1 MEAHLPAEDL
11 WSMSPLHLD
20 CSSQISWRF
29 VSFRKHRQWW
39 FITIISLK
47 DLSNVSSHKQ
57 VLNCHS
63 LRKSYEWRHCNK
75 NVSILIYFGWE
86 KNVHVRDISLFTCEV
101 TTLLGNKPL
110 RLLKSMNL
118 SHIRTS
124 RFCVGLYNG
133 KWINLHSDSLKP
145 YEDLNMTSNIRECLN
160 SVGFVS
166 NYQKGCL
173 HLSQ

>member
-1 MEAHLPAEDL
+1 M
-11 WSMSPLHLD
+11 
-20 CSSQISWRF
+20 
-29 VSFRKHRQWW
+29 
-39 FITIISLK
+39 
-47 DLSNVSSHKQ
+47 
-57 VLNCHS
+57 
-63 LRKSYEWRHCNK
+63 
-75 NVSILIYFGWE
+75 
-86 KNVHVRDISLFTCEV
+86 HVRDISLFTCEV

-133 KWINLHSDSLKP
+133 KLIHLHSDSLKP